1 MIILQK
7 IYFLQMNQNF
17 YVVTEQQIGNNSVF
31 YATNIKHFT
40 FTRKSQY

>member
-17 YVVTEQQIGNNSVF
+17 YVVTEQQIGNNSQF
-31 YATNIKHFT
+31 FMLQI
-40 FTRKSQY
+40 